1 MCRRVQ
7 ADGQRTEM
15 AGLDILAAQCD
26 CDTGWQKLATFH
38 GAQKS
43 LKAFAECCTFAN
55 FCDKDVVFVV
65 FRDNN
70 FAFLI
75 FCESIGHFVEICV
88 KV

>member
-38 GAQKS
+38 GAQKTPQG
-43 LKAFAECCTFAN
+43 FRCTFVN
-55 FCDKDVVFVV
+55 FCDKDVVFVI